1 MDQPEQWLN
10 KLHKLTKATI
20 QYQTGIILHIQ
31 EPQRELYVE
40 CLVYSTL
47 DSV

>member
-20 QYQTGIILHIQ
+20 QHQTGIISHSQ

-40 CLVYSTL
+40 WLEYSTL